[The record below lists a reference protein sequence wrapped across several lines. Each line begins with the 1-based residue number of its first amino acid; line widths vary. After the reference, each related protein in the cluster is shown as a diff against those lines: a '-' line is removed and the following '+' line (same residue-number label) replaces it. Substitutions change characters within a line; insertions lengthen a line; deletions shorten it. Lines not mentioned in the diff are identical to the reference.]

1 MLDDVAGKIEATS
14 LLQQPPKSGWACD
27 EDISGNVTVGEGA
40 EKLQVAGGEV
50 AMLTSPVNR
59 LRRGSAHSPL
69 PPEADDDGSKVKR
82 PL

>member
-1 MLDDVAGKIEATS
+1 MS
-14 LLQQPPKSGWACD
+14 LLQLPPKSGCVCD
-27 EDISGNVTVGEGA
+27 EDISGNVTVGDGA
-40 EKLQVAGGEV
+40 VRLHVDGGEA

-69 PPEADDDGSKVKR
+69 PPEADVDGSNVKR